1 MNNSR
6 MVAAECPKPL
16 TPPDCD
22 LRDFAFMP
30 LDVVRLRD
38 SDLAVTAEADEF
50 RCAVLL
56 WCASWH
62 QVPAASLPD
71 DDKILAQYAGYGRV
85 VKDWLK
91 VRAGALRGWVKC
103 ADGRLYHPVVAEKA
117 GEAWMAKLR
126 QRLKTECG
134 RIKKHNERHP
144 GANVPFP
151 DFDTWL
157 AAGCPVGQPL
167 FVPDDKSDMSQGQD
181 DFVPSDKQAQSLGQL
196 DSVTSEKHSKGQGEG
211 QGQGQ
216 LTSKPE
222 SSSQAS
228 TGVVAGQQRDDDDR
242 EQESKRSTA
251 IASLLRE
258 NGVEGTAEHAIVRS
272 WAKDPRI
279 NRDLLGAAITRA
291 RKSRPEHP
299 MPLRYLE
306 SAVLTLLEKQDAP
319 ARQPAPPAIP
329 QIAAS
334 AQRKPQGNEP
344 KGLDESYDDWQ
355 ARVNAFEQAQR
366 QAASR

>member
-1 MNNSR
+1 MKSIDLNA
-6 MVAAECPKPL
+6 MPAPL
-16 TPPDCD
+16 TPVDCD

-85 VKDWLK
+85 VKEWMK
-91 VRAGALRGWVKC
+91 VRTGALRGWVKC

-117 GEAWMAKLR
+117 GEAWTAKLR

-144 GANVPFP
+144 GANIPFP
-151 DFDTWL
+151 EFDAWL
-157 AAGCPVGQPL
+157 AAGCPTGQPL
-167 FVPDDKSDMSQGQD
+167 FVPDDKAGMSQGQGNV
-181 DFVPSDKQAQSLGQL
+181 VPSDKLPMSPGQGG
-196 DSVTSEKHSKGQGEG
+196 SVTGENHSKGQGEG

-216 LTSKPE
+216 LNSKPE

-228 TGVVAGQQRDDDDR
+228 TGVGAGEQLDDDDR
-242 EQESKRSTA
+242 AVRIQRSTS
-251 IASLLRE
+251 IATLLSE
-258 NGVEGTAEHAIVRS
+258 NGIEGTIDHAIVRS
-272 WAKDPRI
+272 WAADPRM
-279 NRDLLGAAITRA
+279 NRELLTDAITKA
-291 RKSRPEHP
+291 RKSNSKRP
-299 MPLRYLE
+299 MPLAYLE
-306 SAVLTLLEKQDAP
+306 ATVLTLLEKQATPPRAAAP
-319 ARQPAPPAIP
+319 AAAPILAPV
-329 QIAAS
+329 
-334 AQRKPQGNEP
+334 QRKPQGDEP
-344 KGLDESYDDWQ
+344 KGPDESYEDWR
-355 ARVNAFEQAQR
+355 ARVDAFERAKR
-366 QAASR
+366 NGGKAA